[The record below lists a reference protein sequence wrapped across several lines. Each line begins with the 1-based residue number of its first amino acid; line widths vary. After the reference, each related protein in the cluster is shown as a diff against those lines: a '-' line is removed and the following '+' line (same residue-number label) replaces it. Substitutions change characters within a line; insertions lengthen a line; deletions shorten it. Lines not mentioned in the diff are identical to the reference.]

1 MTDGLKE
8 WLRRGAA
15 GLMVAV
21 LACVLGGCSFG
32 TPPLSEVE
40 EETPEQAI
48 DDALLVQPGTLT
60 VALDTGDLPQVMTD
74 EDGYYVG
81 YTIDVAS
88 ELADS
93 LGLKLAIVHS
103 VSPQDAI
110 ESGEADIYL
119 GATARDQTDGI
130 VVLGEYL
137 QNATAIFGIGGSS
150 SEALTADDLAQATIG
165 VQGGKASQE
174 ALARIGIATDSTY
187 DTVNDCFDALA
198 AGEVDY
204 VACDATAGAYLARTY
219 EGAYFAG
226 TISASTS
233 YGIAYDSS
241 ATELSDA
248 VGAALDEMSGDGTL
262 DAIHVMWYGDLPLN
276 LSSEL
281 ISGVTITEESGSSD
295 EDTESGEED
304 HSDINDY

>member
-93 LGLKLAIVHS
+93 LGLRLAIVHS

-137 QNATAIFGIGGSS
+137 QNATAIVGIGGSS

-295 EDTESGEED
+295 EDTASGEED

>member
-1 MTDGLKE
+1 M
-8 WLRRGAA
+8 R
-15 GLMVAV
+15 
-21 LACVLGGCSFG
+21 
-32 TPPLSEVE
+32 
-40 EETPEQAI
+40 
-48 DDALLVQPGTLT
+48 
-60 VALDTGDLPQVMTD
+60 
-74 EDGYYVG
+74 
-81 YTIDVAS
+81 
-88 ELADS
+88 
-93 LGLKLAIVHS
+93 
-103 VSPQDAI
+103 
-110 ESGEADIYL
+110 
-119 GATARDQTDGI
+119 
-130 VVLGEYL
+130 
-137 QNATAIFGIGGSS
+137 
-150 SEALTADDLAQATIG
+150 
-165 VQGGKASQE
+165 
-174 ALARIGIATDSTY
+174 
-187 DTVNDCFDALA
+187 
-198 AGEVDY
+198 
-204 VACDATAGAYLARTY
+204 TAGAYRARTY